1 VASRF
6 LVFILV
12 IAAILSLAAFY
23 VGSRLIALSPWAASR
38 SELVWLTL
46 ALFVALQF
54 LGPLLYRVVPDRY
67 NRLFILHWASYT
79 ALGVFGCLVLY
90 TAAAD
95 LFATAWSIALGSNRA
110 LEIESAAVGA
120 MVLVTLV
127 IGSAQV
133 ALGPRIYTVPV
144 PLTALPPELEG
155 FRIVQVTDV
164 HLGPTIGRR
173 FMEHCVAMANA
184 LDADVVALTGDFVDG
199 PVAQLREA
207 VAPLAG
213 LKARGGVF
221 FVTGNHEY
229 YWNARAWIDEFRALG
244 LRVLVNEHVVIR
256 RGDAA
261 LVVAGITDAS
271 AGPMLRGH
279 APDPQRA
286 LAGAPD
292 GAAKVLLAHHP
303 ASHAAAERAGFD
315 LQISG
320 HTHGG
325 QFFPF
330 SLLVRLANRHYK
342 GLYRLGRL
350 WLYVSR
356 GTGYWGPPLRF
367 GVPAEITVL
376 RLQSAAQPR
385 S

>member
-1 VASRF
+1 
-6 LVFILV
+6 
-12 IAAILSLAAFY
+12 
-23 VGSRLIALSPWAASR
+23 
-38 SELVWLTL
+38 
-46 ALFVALQF
+46 
-54 LGPLLYRVVPDRY
+54 VVPDRY

-110 LEIESAAVGA
+110 LELESAAVGA
-120 MVLVTLV
+120 MLLVTLV
-127 IGSAQV
+127 VGSAQV
-133 ALGPRIYTVPV
+133 ALGPRVYTVQI
-144 PLTALPPELEG
+144 PLAELPAALDG
-155 FRIVQVTDV
+155 FSIVQVTDL
-164 HLGPTIGRR
+164 HLGPTVGRR
-173 FMEHCVAMANA
+173 FMERCVAMANA

-199 PVAQLREA
+199 TVERLRDA
-207 VAPLAG
+207 IAPIAG

-229 YWNARAWIDEFRALG
+229 YWNAHAWIDEIRALG
-244 LRVLVNEHVVIR
+244 VRVLLNEHVVIR

-261 LVVAGITDAS
+261 LVLAGITDQS

-303 ASHAAAERAGFD
+303 ASHAAAQRAGFH

-330 SLLVRLANRHYK
+330 SLLVRLANRYYK

-367 GVPAEITVL
+367 GVPAEITLL
-376 RLQSAAQPR
+376 RLRSAPPLR
-385 S
+385 SEV

>member
-1 VASRF
+1 MASRF
-6 LVFILV
+6 VVFILI

-54 LGPLLYRVVPDRY
+54 LGPILYRVVPDRES
-67 NRLFILHWASYT
+67 RLFILHWASYT

-95 LFATAWSIALGSNRA
+95 LLAAAWSIAVRSDRA
-110 LEIESAAVGA
+110 FELESAAVGA
-120 MVLVTLV
+120 MVLVTLLV
-127 IGSAQV
+127 GSAQV
-133 ALGPRIYTVPV
+133 ALGPRVYTVPV
-144 PLTALPPELEG
+144 PLAGLPAAFDG
-155 FRIVQVTDV
+155 FRIVQITDV

-173 FMEHCVAMANA
+173 FMERCVAMANA

-213 LKARGGVF
+213 LNARAGVF

-229 YWNARAWIDEFRALG
+229 YWNAHAWIEEFRALG
-244 LRVLVNEHVVIR
+244 ARVLVNEHVVIR

-261 LVVAGITDAS
+261 LVIAGITDAS

-279 APDPQRA
+279 APDAGRA

-292 GAAKVLLAHHP
+292 GATKVLLAHHP
-303 ASHAAAERAGFD
+303 ASQAAAERAGFD

-367 GVPAEITVL
+367 GVPAEIAL
-376 RLQSAAQPR
+376 LKLHREAL
-385 S
+385 

>member
-1 VASRF
+1 MSRF
-6 LVFILV
+6 LVFILI
-12 IAAILSLAAFY
+12 IAAILGLAAFY
-23 VGSRLIALSPWAASR
+23 VGTRLIAWSPWAASR
-38 SELVWLTL
+38 SELVWLSL

-54 LGPLLYRVVPDRY
+54 LGPILYRVVPDRF

-95 LFATAWSIALGSNRA
+95 LFAAAWTMALGSNRA
-110 LEIESAAVGA
+110 LELESAAVGA
-120 MVLVTLV
+120 MLLVTLV
-127 IGSAQV
+127 VGSIQV
-133 ALGPRIYTVPV
+133 ALGPRLYTVQV
-144 PLTALPPELEG
+144 PLAALPAAFDG
-155 FRIVQVTDV
+155 FSIVQITDL

-173 FMEHCVAMANA
+173 FMERCVAVANA

-199 PVAQLREA
+199 SVAQLRDA
-207 VAPLAG
+207 VAPLAR
-213 LKARGGVF
+213 LKARRGVF

-229 YWNARAWIDEFRALG
+229 YWNALAWIEEIRALG
-244 LRVLVNEHVVIR
+244 VRVLLNEHVVIR
-256 RGDAA
+256 LGDAA
-261 LVVAGITDAS
+261 LVLAGVTDHG
-271 AGPMLRGH
+271 AGAMLRGH
-279 APDPQRA
+279 AADPQRA
-286 LAGAPD
+286 IAGAPD
-292 GAAKVLLAHHP
+292 DAAKVLLAHHP
-303 ASHAAAERAGFD
+303 SSHVAAQRAGFH

-342 GLYRLGRL
+342 GLYKLGRL

-367 GVPAEITVL
+367 GVPAEITLL
-376 RLQSAAQPR
+376 RLRCATSI
-385 S
+385 